1 MHTIYQ
7 TLFFRGTKCDVCSR
21 VFPLRLGKQAY
32 VCRDCGVTTHK
43 QCHTKVNNIEV
54 YHIIICDTWYDKYNI
69 LLLYNDIMYH
79 AMNKDALPDN
89 IPRWRLIVYRLLF
102 QIWNCEYSIII
113 IRYSIII
120 IQYSTVLLSYST
132 VLLSFR
138 NIFIIRIV
146 QIKDSKILPL

>member
-1 MHTIYQ
+1 M
-7 TLFFRGTKCDVCSR
+7 
-21 VFPLRLGKQAY
+21 
-32 VCRDCGVTTHK
+32 
-43 QCHTKVNNIEV
+43 
-54 YHIIICDTWYDKYNI
+54 YNI

-120 IQYSTVLLSYST
+120 IQYSTVQYYYHTVQYSIT
-132 VLLSFR
+132 IIQYSIIIIQEYIYYSNSSNQRFK
-138 NIFIIRIV
+138 NITIMIIFCYCTQPHLIIV
-146 QIKDSKILPL
+146 FLFCYQV